1 MKISAK
7 TDVGIVRKN
16 NQDAYACGEF
26 SPNAAYL
33 VVCDGMG
40 GASAGDVA
48 SSTAAKMISE
58 KVVASY
64 NEKMAGKSINN
75 LFECAITTANACLFS
90 MAKEDDDL
98 YGMGTTVVTAIV
110 VDNKIFVAHAGD
122 SRAYIFSK
130 EDGLKQI
137 TTDHSIVQEM
147 VDRGEI
153 TQEEAKFHPRKNI
166 ITRAL
171 GVSDDIE
178 IDFHDQELTED
189 SIVLVCTDGLTNFV
203 DDEIIEKLL
212 SQEPF
217 EGIADKL
224 VDLAN
229 TNGGGDNITA
239 VVISN

>member
-7 TDVGIVRKN
+7 TDIGIVRSN

-26 SPNAAYL
+26 SPTAAYM

-64 NEKMAGKSINN
+64 NEKMSGKTVSN
-75 LFECAITTANACLFS
+75 LFECAITTANACLYS
-90 MAKEDDDL
+90 MAQEDDTL
-98 YGMGTTVVTAIV
+98 YGMGTTVVTSV
-110 VDNKIFVAHAGD
+110 VTEDKIFVAHSGD
-122 SRAYIFSK
+122 SRAYVYDK
-130 EDGLKQI
+130 ENGLKQI
-137 TTDHSIVQEM
+137 TKDHSIVQEM

-153 TQEEAKFHPRKNI
+153 TEEEARFHPRKNI

-171 GVSDDIE
+171 GVDNDIE
-178 IDFHDQELTED
+178 IDFLEQDLLEG
-189 SIVLVCTDGLTNFV
+189 SIVLLCTDGLTNFV
-203 DDEIIEKLL
+203 EDDIIEKLL

-229 TNGGGDNITA
+229 ENGGGDNITA
-239 VVISN
+239 VVVSI

>member
-7 TDVGIVRKN
+7 TDVGIVRSN

-26 SPNAAYL
+26 SPTAAYL

-48 SSTAAKMISE
+48 STTAAKMISE

-64 NEKMAGKSINN
+64 NEKMAGKSVNN
-75 LFECAITTANACLFS
+75 LFECAITTANACLYS
-90 MAKEDDDL
+90 MAMEDNSL
-98 YGMGTTVVTAIV
+98 YGMGTTVVTAV
-110 VDNKIFVAHAGD
+110 VANNKVYVAHAGD
-122 SRAYIFSK
+122 SRAYIYSK
-130 EDGLKQI
+130 EAGLNQI

-153 TQEEAKFHPRKNI
+153 TEEEAKVHPRKNI

-171 GVSDDIE
+171 GVGNDIE
-178 IDFHDQELTED
+178 IDFYDQDFSED
-189 SIVLVCTDGLTNFV
+189 SILLVCTDGLTNFV
-203 DDEIIEKLL
+203 DDKIIEKLL
-212 SQEPF
+212 AQEPF
-217 EGIADKL
+217 EGIADRL
-224 VDLAN
+224 VNLAN
-229 TNGGGDNITA
+229 ENGGGDNITA

>member
-7 TDVGIVRKN
+7 TDVGIVRSN

-26 SPNAAYL
+26 SPTAAYL

-48 SSTAAKMISE
+48 STTAAKMISE

-64 NEKMAGKSINN
+64 NERMAGKSVNN
-75 LFECAITTANACLFS
+75 LFECAITTANACLYS
-90 MAKEDDDL
+90 MAMEDNSL
-98 YGMGTTVVTAIV
+98 YGMGTTVVTAV
-110 VDNKIFVAHAGD
+110 VANNKVYVAHAGD
-122 SRAYIFSK
+122 SRAYIYSK
-130 EDGLKQI
+130 ETGLKQI

-153 TQEEAKFHPRKNI
+153 TEEEAKVHPRKNI

-171 GVSDDIE
+171 GVGNDIE
-178 IDFHDQELTED
+178 IDFYDQDFSED
-189 SIVLVCTDGLTNFV
+189 SILLVCTDGLTNFV
-203 DDEIIEKLL
+203 DDKIIEKLL
-212 SQEPF
+212 AQEPF
-217 EGIADKL
+217 EGIADRL
-224 VDLAN
+224 VNLAN
-229 TNGGGDNITA
+229 ENGGGDNITA